1 MGKQD
6 GRTRLTAPELAQLG
20 RRAVD
25 TLDERAHAE
34 ISGEAPRVGAV
45 PPYAFYGTDAGHLAR
60 AIVETCA

>member
-6 GRTRLTAPELAQLG
+6 GWTVRT
-20 RRAVD
+20 V
-25 TLDERAHAE
+25 ERAHAE

-45 PPYAFYGTDAGHLAR
+45 PPYAFYGTDAAHLAR